1 MEGVLEAQWGSWWR
15 REGYERPIDWL
26 IGVVLPR
33 EIAAGVEPVQRNG
46 KAAALTGG
54 LGHDVSLAVG
64 VGRHLG
70 SQPRAKTS
78 MTIMRAPQC
87 GHGLRSARGASG
99 VTSGFC

>member
-1 MEGVLEAQWGSWWR
+1 
-15 REGYERPIDWL
+15 
-26 IGVVLPR
+26 VVLPR
-33 EIAAGVEPVQRNG
+33 GIAAGVAPVQRKG

-78 MTIMRAPQC
+78 MTIMRAPQR
-87 GHGLRSARGASG
+87 GHGQRSARGASG
-99 VTSGFC
+99 VASGGFLSLRQP

>member
-1 MEGVLEAQWGSWWR
+1 MASRWSRGAYQRAIGS
-15 REGYERPIDWL
+15 L
-26 IGVVLPR
+26 IGVIVPR

-99 VTSGFC
+99 VTSGCC